1 MANRPR
7 AALAVVAMTAGLLFL
22 PGAKA
27 LAHAELVES
36 NPANG
41 THLDE
46 APQQVVLRFTESVS
60 PVRNGFR
67 LLGDN
72 GTTIATPAAHGVTGD
87 ATRVSMPLPASL
99 DDGVYVV
106 NWRVVSSDSHPIH
119 GAFLFSVGDA
129 RAAPLADA
137 GAQADSDRLLETVFW
152 LFRLLS
158 FVSLALVVGGAFFV
172 VVCWRAGLSDPRAR
186 RVITSALAVAV
197 VSAVALFLLQGPNV
211 AGSSLAGVAD
221 PALLADTAATTFG
234 ILLLVRIALLGLT
247 GWVLTRLR
255 TGSRKEILLVVG
267 VGYAL
272 TLTWSGAGHA
282 ASGLLSGLAVL
293 LDAAHLT
300 AMAVWLGGLA
310 MLVSCT
316 LRRSERAKEDEA
328 EVAVTRFSRT
338 AGAAVVV
345 LGLTGLLQ
353 AGRELAEFGPGTR
366 YFTLLIFKVAV
377 FGLLL
382 WLASLSRTFV
392 RRRLTTPATSRRAK
406 DRKVRQDLLTRL
418 RRSVAWEAGIAVV
431 VLGLAAAL
439 VAVPPGG
446 HDHGPQAAAVPAG
459 PYLDALALPGSG
471 DVQVWVD
478 PARTGDNQIVLN
490 VRDARGVNQ
499 NVPEVQAQLRLPDS
513 DIGPLPVALR
523 RTGPGRF
530 VADGV
535 VVPVAGTWTLDLQ
548 VRTTEFDSTAV
559 ATEISMR

>member
-7 AALAVVAMTAGLLFL
+7 AALAVVAMTVGLLFL

-27 LAHAELVES
+27 MAHAELVES
-36 NPANG
+36 SPSNG
-41 THLDE
+41 MHLDE
-46 APQQVVLRFTESVS
+46 APRQVVLRFTESVS
-60 PVRNGFR
+60 PVRDGFR
-67 LLGDN
+67 LLGGS
-72 GTTIATPAAHGVTGD
+72 GTTIATPSAHGVTGD
-87 ATRVSMPLPASL
+87 ATRISMPLPASL

-119 GAFLFSVGDA
+119 GAFVFSVGDA
-129 RAAPLADA
+129 QAAPLADA
-137 GAQADSDRLLETVFW
+137 GAQADSDRPLEVAFW

-158 FVSLALVVGGAFFV
+158 FASLALVVGGAFFV
-172 VVCWRAGLSDPRAR
+172 VVCWRAGLADPRVR
-186 RVITSALAVAV
+186 RVITSALGVAV
-197 VSAVALFLLQGPNV
+197 VSAVALFGLQGPNV
-211 AGSSLAGVAD
+211 AGLSLTGVAD
-221 PALLADTAATTFG
+221 PALLADTARTTFG
-234 ILLLVRIALLGLT
+234 ILLLVRIALLCVT
-247 GWVLTRLR
+247 GWLLTRLR
-255 TGSRKEILLVVG
+255 TGSRKEILLVVCL
-267 VGYAL
+267 GYAL

-300 AMAVWLGGLA
+300 AMSVWLGGLA
-310 MLVSCT
+310 VLASCT
-316 LRRSERAKEDEA
+316 LRRRDRDRLAESEA
-328 EVAVTRFSRT
+328 AVTRFSRT
-338 AGAAVVV
+338 AGVAVVV

-366 YFTLLIFKVAV
+366 YFTLLIFKIAV

-392 RRRLTTPATSRRAK
+392 RRRLSAPATSRK
-406 DRKVRQDLLTRL
+406 DRQVRQDMLTRL

-459 PYLDALALPGSG
+459 PFLDALALPGSG

-490 VRDARGVNQ
+490 VRDARGINQ
-499 NVPEVQAQLRLPDS
+499 NVPEVQAQLRLPES
-513 DIGPLPVALR
+513 DIGPLPVSLR

-535 VVPVAGTWTLDLQ
+535 VVPVAGTWTLNLQ
-548 VRTTEFDSTAV
+548 VRTTEFDSMTV
-559 ATEISMR
+559 DTQISMR